1 MKRAGEVTLT
11 ETALSCVEQLARFFP
26 RAVPVH
32 IPVQVTALRPG
43 AAVLR
48 EHTIVECSATEHAI
62 FLCTLPLE
70 FADRITIGPNGSG
83 ATIEAA
89 VIAVQFHE
97 GAKAVAVRFLK
108 GSCDWMVPS

>member
-11 ETALSCVEQLARFFP
+11 ESALSCAAQLARFFP

-43 AAVLR
+43 AAQLR
-48 EHTIVECSATEHAI
+48 EHTIVEYSATEHAI
-62 FLCTLPLE
+62 FRCSLPLE
-70 FADRITIGPNGSG
+70 FDDRISVEENGSG
-83 ATIEAA
+83 TAVEAA

-97 GAKAVAVRFLK
+97 GAKAVAVHFLK